1 MSINLFP
8 TGWVKA
14 SLVSTVGWVSFNEQ
28 RINIDGYKTQTSS
41 KQLAILLNKIPSLRS
56 FLQTGSDIWLV
67 PNTLSHLGEAAVSAV
82 LMSGIWYRV
91 MGAGITRENSTQL
104 SNEFSSDQYTQD
116 YIHITS
122 HTRGGALKN
131 SRLSNS
137 RDWSSPIFALYL
149 WLRKKKTVYS
159 MASTTQ
165 FLVSPGTDIKASRLN
180 E

>member
-149 WLRKKKTVYS
+149 WLRKKK
-159 MASTTQ
+159 Q
-165 FLVSPGTDIKASRLN
+165 FTAWPAPHSFWYHPVQTLKHLG
-180 E
+180 